1 MTTIANIGG
10 RENERRVDCILT
22 WSLGEVGGGRPLS
35 PLGEKKLALLPALND
50 VDNVRKFFN
59 NFFKLEILRIH
70 KKPLTTCLDSTCNF
84 LTTRKS

>member
-22 WSLGEVGGGRPLS
+22 WSLAEVGGSRPLS

-59 NFFKLEILRIH
+59 NVFKLEILRIH
-70 KKPLTTCLDSTCNF
+70 KKPLTT
-84 LTTRKS
+84 